1 MLKVLKSLNTAE
13 WSLKVSQH
21 SGNRIPSGSLF
32 GTEWSKSVWMN
43 ISSILLHF
51 QIKRAEVTK
60 SGAPLVTEVLVVY
73 CPAECCLCR

>member
-32 GTEWSKSVWMN
+32 RTEWSKSVWMN
-43 ISSILLHF
+43 ISSSLLHF
-51 QIKRAEVTK
+51 KTRRPEVTK
-60 SGAPLVTEVLVVY
+60 SGAS
-73 CPAECCLCR
+73 